1 MKKFKIEFLHIDGD
15 TREVIIEAYD
25 IEKAK
30 LRFEVN
36 WGLEMKIKNIKLIEE
51 DEKKIVAIDGK
62 AYTKDQLVRMNFLFI
77 GGQWHGSIAKTINGI
92 EIKNLSM
99 TEVLNIGRNNKSSK

>member
-62 AYTKDQLVRMNFLFI
+62 AYTKD
-77 GGQWHGSIAKTINGI
+77 
-92 EIKNLSM
+92 
-99 TEVLNIGRNNKSSK
+99 